1 MSESPVNPGRAE
13 PLDLDDLPSNADHA
27 LCVYAEPLVRG
38 RRGLVVAPS
47 NAGIGER
54 LLALGARS
62 VHLFDPVPYR
72 AETQASTRGLTV
84 RPLDDR
90 ALDFREGAFDF
101 AIVLELGDVGSP
113 PSFLAQLRKILDR
126 SGTVLARTLGSVEY
140 AELFDLVSLEFPH
153 VVMIGEVPF
162 GGVAFAELG
171 AESPEVTV
179 DSQLV
184 SNAAPR
190 AYLALAANEPRA
202 LDGYAVVQLP
212 PEAAQSRPPAP
223 LPPERPAV
231 SAMPIVPAV
240 PVELLD
246 RLEKAETRA
255 FEGQILVERLTGEI
269 FALREELDREGEKGM
284 RQAME
289 LEVVHKALE
298 DAARA
303 AEYRIADAM
312 QASQEAS
319 VALQARL
326 AADLEGQLQ
335 AAQADLASRLA
346 ETEAQLLVQ
355 DAQVVRLSK
364 DLIDAKK
371 RLEMPRVD
379 PKVAEDLAA
388 RLGQSEKRVAK
399 LVTVEAE
406 LGQLAAEHVA
416 EVSSLEAQLL
426 DRGRMLKAQEV
437 ELGRRAAMV
446 EDLLSAL
453 EDAQEGS
460 AVALPER
467 PAMDDARLIEM
478 KRRLDEMALEIA
490 RREGELEARA
500 WRIEELELERQ
511 VLQSSLASSEAKLST
526 QTPSTNGAPS
536 EGPATI
542 VDETVDEKRVDA
554 RIEKLEAELFALR
567 QAFVQ
572 EHEARVEAEA
582 RAAKSDSRV

>member
-62 VHLFDPVPYR
+62 VHLFDPVPRR
-72 AETQASTRGLTV
+72 AEAQPATRGLTV

-101 AIVLELGDVGSP
+101 ALVLELGDVGSP
-113 PSFLAQLRKILDR
+113 PAFLAQLRRILDR

-171 AESPEVTV
+171 AEAPEVTV

-184 SNAAPR
+184 SSSAPR

-212 PEAAQSRPPAP
+212 HEVQVVPSA
-223 LPPERPAV
+223 RPAV

-240 PVELLD
+240 PVELID

-255 FEGQILVERLTGEI
+255 FEGQMLVDRLTGEI

-298 DAARA
+298 DAAKA
-303 AEYRIADAM
+303 ADYRIAEAM

-346 ETEAQLLVQ
+346 ETEAQLLLQ

-371 RLEMPRVD
+371 RLEIPRVD
-379 PKVAEDLAA
+379 PKVAEELAA
-388 RLGQSEKRVAK
+388 RLEQSEKRVAK
-399 LVTVEAE
+399 LVSVEAE

-437 ELGRRAAMV
+437 ELARRAAMV

-453 EDAQEGS
+453 EDAQAGA
-460 AVALPER
+460 AVSLPER
-467 PAMDDARLIEM
+467 PAVDDARLVEM
-478 KRRLDEMALEIA
+478 KRRLDELALEIA

-511 VLQSSLASSEAKLST
+511 VLQSNLAATEAKLVT
-526 QTPSTNGAPS
+526 QQTEAAASAPALS
-536 EGPATI
+536 EAPAT
-542 VDETVDEKRVDA
+542 VVDEKLDEKAVDA

-572 EHEARVEAEA
+572 EHEARVAAEA
-582 RAAKSDSRV
+582 RVAKAETHA